1 MKQLTP
7 EIRKKYEKR
16 LYDLLDQFD
25 PSGFNSNKYRK
36 SFSKMNNTEFI
47 NMAKTM
53 LDPKHDDFIFS
64 LDINE
69 RDTGAN

>member
-25 PSGFNSNKYRK
+25 PSGFNSNKV
-36 SFSKMNNTEFI
+36 
-47 NMAKTM
+47 
-53 LDPKHDDFIFS
+53 
-64 LDINE
+64 
-69 RDTGAN
+69 